1 MSLTELYSIE
11 SKFNEKRK
19 EYISIMDSI
28 NHKCLGKNKLG
39 KQCVRAAQLNADMQT
54 ALIKLSTLSILYP
67 PSNQPLD
74 SQQKNILKMSDSLE
88 NDLKK
93 LNTSYK
99 INEDLSITNEMNKQ
113 NAIVWGIGMI
123 VILSIVFYQYKK
135 I

>member
-1 MSLTELYSIE
+1 
-11 SKFNEKRK
+11 
-19 EYISIMDSI
+19 
-28 NHKCLGKNKLG
+28 
-39 KQCVRAAQLNADMQT
+39 MQT